1 MITIDDLHYIKNFSK
16 ISVSKICE
24 ENNINRQNLLNNKST
39 KRNAKIVK
47 EALENK
53 IFSLYVNNDLK
64 EELLK
69 QRNELMNKKFNMP
82 DNEELFAI
90 NYTLKII
97 DDILGAEENEK

>member
-1 MITIDDLHYIKNFSK
+1 MITIDDLDYIKNFSK

-24 ENNINRQNLLNNKST
+24 ENYINRQNLLNNKST

-69 QRNELMNKKFNMP
+69 QRNELINKKHNSYS
-82 DNEELFAI
+82 DELFAI
-90 NYTLKII
+90 NYALKII
-97 DDILGAEENEK
+97 DDVLGAVENEK